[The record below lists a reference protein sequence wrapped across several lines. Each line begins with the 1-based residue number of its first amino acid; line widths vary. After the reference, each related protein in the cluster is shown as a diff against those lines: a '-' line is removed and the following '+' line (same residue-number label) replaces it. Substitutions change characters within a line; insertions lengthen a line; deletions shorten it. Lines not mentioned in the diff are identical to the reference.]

1 MVQIDVR
8 FEERAVFVF
17 LVDEG
22 DKPTFIHKSFLKVY
36 GEATVYE
43 LVL

>member
-1 MVQIDVR
+1 MAEIDVR
-8 FEERAVFVF
+8 FEERAVF

-22 DKPTFIHKSFLKVY
+22 DKPSFIHRSFLKVY